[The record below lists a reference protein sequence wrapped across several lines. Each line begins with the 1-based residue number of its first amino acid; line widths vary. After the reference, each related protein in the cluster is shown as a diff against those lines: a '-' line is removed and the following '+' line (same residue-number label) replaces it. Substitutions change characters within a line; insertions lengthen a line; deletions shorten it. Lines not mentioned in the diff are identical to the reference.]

1 MSNIDTVDVPETDA
15 EVEAIL
21 DANSP
26 EAPAEPAPE
35 AATDAP
41 EEAANAEAPAPPATV
56 PAPRTGNAAWP
67 EDTIRDQVK
76 GMMDK
81 LREAG
86 YTRPELSTFTGFN
99 DSTVWRAQNR
109 KVHAVELDAWMAL
122 FERFAK
128 NELPA
133 PKTSLRKPKVEAL
146 QAKIDELVTDHDA
159 RLKAITEALSGEAK
173 TVAQY
178 RKLVE
183 AALELLPQ
191 TEAPVEAPV
200 EATAS
205 A

>member
-26 EAPAEPAPE
+26 EAPAEPTPEDTVAPE
-35 AATDAP
+35 A
-41 EEAANAEAPAPPATV
+41 PATV
-56 PAPRTGNAAWP
+56 PAPRAGNAAWP

-86 YTRPELSTFTGFN
+86 YTRPELSRFTGFN

-109 KVHAVELDAWMAL
+109 KVHAIELDAWMAL

-128 NELPA
+128 NELDPPA
-133 PKTSLRKPKVEAL
+133 ASKRKPKVEAL
-146 QAKIDELVTDHDA
+146 QARIDELVTDHDS

-178 RKLVE
+178 RKLVD

-191 TEAPVEAPV
+191 
-200 EATAS
+200 ATTS